1 MNLRKGQA
9 SVKISIAQI
18 NPLVGDIDGNLQK
31 MIDAFARG
39 SREGSDLVILPELV
53 LVGYPPRDLL
63 ERPWVIAR
71 IRDAVR
77 QLIQVSNQYPETGL
91 LFGIPEANEMTGK
104 GLYNSA
110 VLIYRGEVLATQAKS
125 LLPIYDV
132 FDEARYF
139 DQAPDISVFPFKQ
152 EIVGISICE
161 DAWNDQDFWA
171 RGRIYEFDPIGEL
184 ARQGASLLINISAS
198 PFHAGKEEIRYRL
211 IRNHAR
217 RHGLPFIYVNQ
228 VGGNDELVFDGRS
241 MMFSNDG
248 TPVYISPAF
257 KEDFRTIDLNEAGAE
272 DLFTPQDK
280 VESIYQ
286 ALALGIRDYMH
297 KCGFGKA
304 ILGLS
309 GGIDSALTA
318 CLAVEAVGAENVLT
332 ISMPSPYSSV
342 GSVEDS
348 RQLAQNLG
356 VDFKVIPISPLYQS
370 YLQSLNSYFAG
381 RETDGTEENIQ
392 ARIRGNILMAFSN
405 KYGYLVLSTGNK
417 SELAVGYCTL
427 YGDMSGGLSVL
438 ADVPKTMVYELSDYI
453 NRQKQVIPAVIINK
467 PPSAELKPD
476 QCDQD
481 VLPPY
486 DILDK
491 MLHYY
496 IEEGLSSEELM
507 DLGFE
512 AETVRWVVK
521 AVDRNEY
528 KRRQAPPGLK
538 VTTKAF
544 GSGRRMPIAARIPH
558 RE

>member
-1 MNLRKGQA
+1 
-9 SVKISIAQI
+9 
-18 NPLVGDIDGNLQK
+18 
-31 MIDAFARG
+31 
-39 SREGSDLVILPELV
+39 SDLVILPELV

-63 ERPWVIAR
+63 ERSWFIDR
-71 IRDAVR
+71 IREAVR
-77 QLIQVSNQYPETGL
+77 TIIQVSNRYPETAL
-91 LFGIPEANEMTGK
+91 LFGIPEANEITGK

-110 VLIYRGEVLATQAKS
+110 VLVYQGDVLATQAKS

-139 DQAPDISVFPFKQ
+139 DPAAEISVIPFKD
-152 EIVGISICE
+152 ELIGISICE
-161 DAWNDQDFWA
+161 DAWNDSEFWP
-171 RGRIYEFDPIGEL
+171 RGRIYDFDPVGEL
-184 ARQGASLLINISAS
+184 ARQGATLLVNISAS

-217 RHGLPFIYVNQ
+217 RHGLPFVYVNQ
-228 VGGNDELVFDGRS
+228 VGGNDELIFDGRS

-257 KEDFRTIDLNEAGAE
+257 KEDFRTIDLSEPGTE
-272 DLFTPQDK
+272 GLFKSQDV
-280 VESIYQ
+280 VESVYQ

-297 KCGFGKA
+297 KLGFKKT

-318 CLAVEAVGAENVLT
+318 CLAKEAVGAENVVT
-332 ISMPSPYSSV
+332 ISMPSPYSSI

-348 RQLAQNLG
+348 RKLASNLG
-356 VDFKVIPISPLYQS
+356 IDFKVIPISPLYQT
-370 YLQSLNSYFAG
+370 YLDSLGSYFAG
-381 RETDGTEENIQ
+381 READGTEENIQ

-417 SELAVGYCTL
+417 SEMAVGYCTL

-438 ADVPKTMVYELSDYI
+438 ADVPKTMVYELTAFI
-453 NRQKQVIPAVIINK
+453 NREEIVIPPEIISK

-476 QCDQD
+476 QLDQD

-496 IEEGLSSEELM
+496 IEEGLSAEELT
-507 DLGFE
+507 DLGFDP
-512 AETVRWVVK
+512 ETVRWVVK

-528 KRRQAPPGLK
+528 KRRQAAPGLK

-544 GSGRRMPIAARIPH
+544 GTGRRMPIAARIPH